1 MTRVPRQAL
10 AERGLGGEDGF
21 RWRGE
26 EISRLEGFSDTVFA
40 FAVTLLVVSLEV
52 PRTFHE
58 LTTAMRGFPAF
69 AVCFAL
75 LIVIWREHYI
85 FFRRYG
91 LQDAATLWLNAAL
104 LFVMLFYV
112 YPLKFLF
119 TLVLAPFTGTPTEVR
134 LPGGGTEPAIAVEQ
148 VPSLFLIYGSG
159 IIALYVLL
167 SLMYAHAYRL
177 RRALALT
184 PLETFDTRASIRAHL
199 LAAGVG
205 ALSVAIALAVPVRV
219 VGLAGFAYF
228 LFGPVL
234 AVHGTWTGKRRRR
247 LEADRREEP

>member
-1 MTRVPRQAL
+1 MRAPREAL
-10 AERGLGGEDGF
+10 AEKGWGEERGF
-21 RWRGE
+21 RWRGG

-58 LTTAMRGFPAF
+58 LADAMRGFPAF

-91 LQDAATLWLNAAL
+91 LQDAGTLWLNAAL

-119 TLVLAPFTGTPTEVR
+119 TLVLAPLTGTPTEVR
-134 LPGGGTEPAIAVEQ
+134 LPGGATESAIETAQ
-148 VPSLFLIYGSG
+148 FPSLFLIYGAG
-159 IIALYVLL
+159 VMALYVLL
-167 SLMYAHAYRL
+167 SLMYAHAYR
-177 RRALALT
+177 RRGALELT
-184 PLETFDTRASIRAHL
+184 PLEVFDTRSSIRAHL
-199 LAAGVG
+199 LAAAIGGISIVV
-205 ALSVAIALAVPVRV
+205 ALTAPLRLI
-219 VGLAGFAYF
+219 GLAGFTYF

-234 AVHGTWTGKRRRR
+234 ALHGAWTGKRRRR
-247 LEADRREEP
+247 LEKSA

>member
-1 MTRVPRQAL
+1 MRAPRAAL
-10 AERGLGGEDGF
+10 AEKGWGEETGF
-21 RWRGE
+21 RWRGGA

-58 LTTAMRGFPAF
+58 LTNAMRGFPAF

-75 LIVIWREHYI
+75 LIIIWREHYI

-91 LQDAATLWLNAAL
+91 LQDAGTLWLNAAL

-119 TLVLAPFTGTPTEVR
+119 TLVLAPLTGTPTEVR
-134 LPGGGTEPAIAVEQ
+134 LPGGGTETAIETAQ
-148 VPSLFLIYGSG
+148 IPLLFLIYGAG
-159 IIALYVLL
+159 LMALYLL
-167 SLMYAHAYRL
+167 LAWMYAHAYR
-177 RRALALT
+177 RRAALDLT
-184 PLETFDTRASIRAHL
+184 PLEIFDTRASIRSHL
-199 LAAGVG
+199 LSAGIG
-205 ALSVAIALAVPVRV
+205 AISAVLALLLPLHL
-219 VGLAGFAYF
+219 VGLAGYVYF

-234 AVHGTWTGKRRRR
+234 AIHGSWTGKKRKRV
-247 LEADRREEP
+247 EKAA

>member
-1 MTRVPRQAL
+1 VTRVVRQAFSAAGL
-10 AERGLGGEDGF
+10 AGEDGF
-21 RWRGE
+21 RWRGH

-58 LTTAMRGFPAF
+58 LTVAMRGFPAF
-69 AVCFAL
+69 AVCFTL
-75 LIVIWREHYI
+75 LIVIWREHYV

-91 LQDAATLWLNAAL
+91 LQDPATLWLNAGL

-134 LPGGGTEPAIAVEQ
+134 LPGGGSEPAIAVEQ
-148 VPSLFLIYGSG
+148 VPSLFLIYGAG
-159 IIALYVLL
+159 LIALYVLL
-167 SLMYAHAYRL
+167 SLMYVHAYRL
-177 RRALALT
+177 RRELDLT
-184 PLETFDTRASIRAHL
+184 PVEVFDTRASIRAHL
-199 LAAGVG
+199 LAAGIG
-205 ALSVAIALAVPVRV
+205 ALSVVVALTVPPRMA
-219 VGLAGFAYF
+219 GLAGFTYF

-234 AVHGTWTGKRRRR
+234 AIHGTWTGRRRRR
-247 LEADRREEP
+247 LQPV